1 LTWAKKQDPVSK
13 TTRAKKARG
22 VAQVIKH
29 LPSKHESLSFKLQY
43 FLPPKKK
50 YKQIN
55 NQKKVQTNKQQQQK
69 PPKKHKLN
77 EMISKVPLALT

>member
-50 YKQIN
+50 YKQTTKKKYKQIN
-55 NQKKVQTNKQQQQK
+55 NNNKNPRRNTN
-69 PPKKHKLN
+69 
-77 EMISKVPLALT
+77 

>member
-13 TTRAKKARG
+13 TTRAKQARG

-50 YKQIN
+50 YKQTTKKKYKQIN
-55 NQKKVQTNKQQQQK
+55 NNNKNPRRNTN
-69 PPKKHKLN
+69 
-77 EMISKVPLALT
+77 